1 MGFYACRG
9 PDYYGLRQEWKCTN
23 CRQCRSFTLSC
34 VANVNSTKTTAYRCP
49 LGWLRE
55 NHTYV
60 VAAVD
65 VDALGS
71 STLGYRTNTG
81 PLLYPDEIGIFY
93 ECLPNAGWVVLLHC
107 LLPND
112 LLVLFFFVGKTKKSS
127 NKCQNR
133 GMHGVII
140 IKIKIHSSCE
150 IEYFVETHQISL
162 QAVCDTP
169 IARITGC
176 VSSLRI

>member
-65 VDALGS
+65 VDPLGS
-71 STLGYRTNTG
+71 STIGYRTNTG

-93 ECLPNAGWVVLLHC
+93 ECFPNAGWVTVCCRMICWFYFALSEKQKNRQINAQTAGCMELL
-107 LLPND
+107 L
-112 LLVLFFFVGKTKKSS
+112 
-127 NKCQNR
+127 
-133 GMHGVII
+133 
-140 IKIKIHSSCE
+140 
-150 IEYFVETHQISL
+150 
-162 QAVCDTP
+162 
-169 IARITGC
+169 
-176 VSSLRI
+176 